1 MRRYIFLIVLAGLV
15 IYSAGLA
22 NPLLFDD
29 AAAVSGNLSI
39 RQLSPISVPLHPPT
53 GTSVAGRPLT
63 NLTFALN
70 YAMGGLDVT
79 GYHVTNLLIHL
90 LAALALYGVVRRTLA
105 LPYAVPRAVSHDRE
119 LVALGGA
126 LLWVVHPL
134 ATEPVLFV
142 AQRATSLMALCYL
155 VTLYAS
161 IRAAAPFR
169 RDVWT
174 AAAVAASFAGMLSH
188 EAMATVPLA
197 VMAFDRVFL
206 YRSWRDAW
214 SARRRL
220 YAGLAATWVV
230 LAAVVWFQPPAGVGW
245 DHGVGAG
252 EYAANQ
258 PLMIARYLWLSVWP
272 QALVFDYGLPR
283 ALSMASIVVPAI
295 AVLAIVAGIGVT
307 LRKQPGLGY
316 LGVFFLLT
324 LLPSSGVVPI
334 AAEVGAERRMYL
346 PLMALV
352 VLTVTG
358 LHVLMVRGDAET
370 AASRRRVWLSVVALA
385 CVLLGMRTVL
395 RTREFGSDVTLAE
408 SSVSRWP
415 QGRARVTLATAYKA
429 AARRPEAV
437 SQLRLAVAD
446 YPPARV
452 ALAADLLAGGNGAEA
467 VSVAAEFIRLAPNH
481 PQVNTA
487 HELIGRAY
495 FLDGR
500 LDLAA
505 EKFDL
510 LTRATPSDPVP
521 FASLG
526 DIRLRQRRFDEAI
539 AHYQTALSLRPND
552 ADLYRQMGLALSAS
566 RRMEDAVE
574 AFGRAVS
581 VRPNDIS
588 LLNFLGR
595 TLGALGRYQ
604 EAVLPLRRL
613 VELAP
618 TDSQARQNLAI
629 VERLAQ
635 AQLEARKEAAGQ
647 SPSNVLT
654 GRR

>member
-1 MRRYIFLIVLAGLV
+1 MFLIVLAGVLV
-15 IYSAGLA
+15 YSASLGH
-22 NPLLFDD
+22 PLLFDD
-29 AAAVSGNLSI
+29 AATVSGNLSI
-39 RQLSPISVPLHPPT
+39 RQLSPISVPLHPPA
-53 GTSVAGRPLT
+53 GTTVAGRPLT
-63 NLTFALN
+63 NLTFAIN

-79 GYHVTNLLIHL
+79 GYHVTNLLIHV

-105 LPYAVPRAVSHDRE
+105 LPYAVPRVVSGDGE
-119 LVALGGA
+119 LVALGCA

-134 ATEPVLFV
+134 ASEPVV
-142 AQRATSLMALCYL
+142 AVAHRGSSLMGLCYFL
-155 VTLYAS
+155 TLYAS
-161 IRAAAPFR
+161 IRAAAPNR
-169 RDVWT
+169 RDLWT

-188 EAMATVPLA
+188 EAMATAPLA
-197 VMAFDRVFL
+197 VVAFDRVFL
-206 YRSWRDAW
+206 YGSWREAW
-214 SARRRL
+214 SARGRL

-245 DHGVGAG
+245 TSGVGAG

-272 QALVFDYGLPR
+272 RALVLDYGLPR
-283 ALSMASIVVPAI
+283 ALSMASILVPAI
-295 AVLAIVAGIGVT
+295 AVLAVIVATVVA
-307 LRKQPGLGY
+307 LRKRPALGY

-324 LLPSSGVVPI
+324 LAPSSGLVPI
-334 AAEVGAERRMYL
+334 ATEVGAERRMYL
-346 PLMALV
+346 PLAALA
-352 VLTVTG
+352 VLIVAG
-358 LHVLMVRGDAET
+358 LHALMVRGDAEA
-370 AASRRRVWLSVVALA
+370 AASRRRVWMSVVALA
-385 CVLLGMRTVL
+385 CVLLGVGTVL
-395 RTREFGSDVTLAE
+395 RAREFRSEVTLAE

-415 QGRARVTLATAYKA
+415 QGRARVTLAKAYRA
-429 AARRPEAV
+429 AARQSEGLA
-437 SQLRLAVAD
+437 QLRLAVPD

-452 ALAADLLAGGNGAEA
+452 ALAGDLLAGGNAGEA

-481 PQVNTA
+481 PQVNAA
-487 HELIGRAY
+487 HELMGRGY
-495 FLDGR
+495 MQDGR

-510 LTRATPSDPVP
+510 LTRATPSDPMP

-552 ADLYRQMGLALSAS
+552 PDLFRQMGLALSAS

-581 VRPNDIS
+581 ARPNDIS

-604 EAVLPLRRL
+604 EAVLPLTRL

-618 TDSQARQNLAI
+618 NDSQARQNLAI
-629 VERLAQ
+629 VQRLAQ
-635 AQLEARKEAAGQ
+635 AQLQAQKQAAEQ
-647 SPSNVLT
+647 TPANVLT
-654 GRR
+654 GRQ